1 MNTSIKKVYLANIT
15 RFGLLLRY
23 TSIQAYRV
31 LHEEFPLTLMF
42 LLRKLVKR
50 DINVLSNYY
59 VRKEKFT
66 WWNVSSKVFRIY
78 RRRII
83 RCKKSVELS
92 LLSFMMVGLIE
103 SIPYIVKSPL
113 ETKIEVDW
121 LKGAILVCIKILQ
134 NYWVLV
140 STAIS
145 DSHSNVSNGLS

>member
-1 MNTSIKKVYLANIT
+1 
-15 RFGLLLRY
+15 
-23 TSIQAYRV
+23 
-31 LHEEFPLTLMF
+31 
-42 LLRKLVKR
+42 
-50 DINVLSNYY
+50 
-59 VRKEKFT
+59 
-66 WWNVSSKVFRIY
+66 
-78 RRRII
+78 
-83 RCKKSVELS
+83 
-92 LLSFMMVGLIE
+92 MMVGLIE